1 MTITLVIDKE
11 RAEQINKSESIH
23 YTTELFEPEQKLS
36 DSHIGIKFTFPDFY
50 STDMVSLLIFHAG
63 FNVGLDKG
71 CEIWRPDRFKNISV
85 DGRNEN

>member
-1 MTITLVIDKE
+1 MTITLVIDKQ
-11 RAEQINKSESIH
+11 RAEQIHSAKTIH
-23 YTTELFEPEQKLS
+23 YETELFEPEQKLL

-71 CEIWRPDRFKNISV
+71 CEIYKPDRFKDISV
-85 DGRNEN
+85 DGRN